1 MLLENINEVIKASP
15 AIQIQGKMT
24 HLQRRAWNILLANA
38 YNELRDKDIHS
49 VSMIELA
56 AKLGFESKNDEYLK
70 ETLEAL
76 VDFTVKWNVLGKDNK
91 EVWGVA
97 SLLGSAEIKDGICT
111 YSFAA
116 HLRPKLH
123 NPRIYSKLNL
133 RLQNRFKSQYALILW
148 EVCFDYFDTDRS
160 QGENPFIPLE
170 TFKELMGLDETDYP
184 VFKVLSRDVIKSAIK
199 EINTLTDYHIEV
211 EHKRMGR
218 KVAELKFR
226 ITKLQKLPIQ
236 ESVFPDIENLPPI
249 ALELVQARIDRKVA
263 LKIAEQEWDF
273 VAPEKLS
280 PPGTYP
286 DFLVYVG
293 EKIEM
298 SLHAAAV
305 KNRPGFIVEAIRE
318 NYQDPEIQKQRQQR
332 AEKLREK
339 ALEDLREEFKIKRAN
354 IIRQA
359 VHADPQLVE
368 KAAARIQSYIVR
380 ERLSAKSIREAGWS
394 RQRLMASLPKSS
406 AKTSSHPSSPP
417 MKMKRRESSE
427 TWIRIRKAHFR

>member
-148 EVCFDYFDTDRS
+148 EVCFDYFDTDRDK
-160 QGENPFIPLE
+160 GETPFIPLE

-199 EINTLTDYHIEV
+199 EINTLTDYHVEV

-226 ITKLQKLPIQ
+226 ITRVKQLPLQ
-236 ESVFPDIENLPPI
+236 ESVFPDIENLPPVAI
-249 ALELVQARIDRKVA
+249 ELIQAQVDRKVA
-263 LKIAEQEWDF
+263 LKIAAAQWDC
-273 VAPEKLS
+273 VTAEKLS

-286 DFLVYVG
+286 DFLAYIA

-298 SLHAAAV
+298 SLHAV
-305 KNRPGFIVEAIRE
+305 GNLKNRGGYIVEAIRE
-318 NYQDPEIQKQRQQR
+318 NYQDTEIQKQRHQR
-332 AEKLREK
+332 AEKLKEK
-339 ALEDLREEFKIKRAN
+339 QLEDLTAEFRVKRAN

-359 VHADPQLVE
+359 VHATPELVE
-368 KAAARIQSYIVR
+368 KAAERIQSYIVR
-380 ERLSAKSIREAGWS
+380 ERLLEHDSVIEVY
-394 RQRLMASLPKSS
+394 QRGGMVKAEIDGILAQEFCQDLIAPVK
-406 AKTSSHPSSPP
+406 AAYEDE
-417 MKMKRRESSE
+417 RD
-427 TWIRIRKAHFR
+427 RILAENG

>member
-38 YNELRDKDIHS
+38 YNELPDKDIHS

-70 ETLEAL
+70 ETLEVL

-160 QGENPFIPLE
+160 QGETPFIPLE

-199 EINTLTDYHIEV
+199 EINTLTDYHVEV

-226 ITKLQKLPIQ
+226 ITKVKQLPIQ
-236 ESVFPDIENLPPI
+236 ESVFPDIETLPPV
-249 ALELVQARIDRKVA
+249 AVELVQAGIDRKVA
-263 LKIAEQEWDF
+263 LQITEQEWAF
-273 VAPEKLS
+273 VNPEKLPS
-280 PPGTYP
+280 PDAFPN
-286 DFLVYVG
+286 FLAYIA

-298 SLHAAAV
+298 SLSVPNVANRAGYIIEAV
-305 KNRPGFIVEAIRE
+305 RE
-318 NYQDPEIQKQRQQR
+318 NYHDERVRKARQVR

-339 ALEDLREEFKIKRAN
+339 ALEDLTAAFYVKRNN
-354 IIRQA
+354 IVRQA
-359 VHADPQLVE
+359 IQADPMLIE
-368 KAAARIQSYIVR
+368 KAAERVETYHPRKRLQEYGTATEAYQESPMVKVAIEAVIAEEFCQDRLAPVVEAYEDEKTRI
-380 ERLSAKSIREAGWS
+380 LAD
-394 RQRLMASLPKSS
+394 AS
-406 AKTSSHPSSPP
+406 
-417 MKMKRRESSE
+417 
-427 TWIRIRKAHFR
+427 